1 MKTAPSPGQLALEEA
16 LSQFLD
22 EEVAQLVRRMAYR
35 SPHSLGGEDNRE
47 VRAMVHQGLVD
58 LGVPRLPL
66 PAAAGGTEGGQEDLA
81 VVAEQLGAVLYQGLL
96 ADTLTAAELL
106 ARCGDAHL
114 GLLRR
119 IGEGA
124 TIALAVRSDAP
135 GATTTTVPAPL
146 TVDRARGTLTATR
159 AFVPFA
165 GEADHLLVLGTD
177 TDGRLH
183 AALADPRARGISRRL
198 HEELGRGELYALDFA
213 GTPVTDWLDLGE
225 DPAALW
231 RAALD
236 GARVRHA
243 ALLTGVSRGAL
254 RLSVERA
261 RERRQF
267 GRPIG
272 HQQALALRLAELA
285 ARVDAV
291 GLVVRAAAWEAD
303 RPDTVGAG
311 TVRLSAAQALAMAA
325 QLARRTAG
333 EAMQIHGAY
342 GMTEDSD
349 AQLFYRRAAVE
360 SLWLGSPAELLGEAA
375 SLLGARIAARPRRA
389 VV

>member
-1 MKTAPSPGQLALEEA
+1 MKIAPSTEQLALDKA
-16 LSQFLD
+16 LSEFLE
-22 EEVAQLVRRMAYR
+22 EEVASLVRRMAYR
-35 SPHSLGGEDNRE
+35 SPYSGTEDNRE
-47 VRAMVHQGLVD
+47 VRAMVHQALVD

-66 PAAAGGTEGGQEDLA
+66 PAAAGGTGRGQEDLV

-96 ADTLTAAELL
+96 PDTLTAAELL
-106 ARCGDAHL
+106 ARCGEAHL
-114 GLLRR
+114 DLLRR
-119 IGEGA
+119 IGEG
-124 TIALAVRSDAP
+124 TTVALAVRSDAP
-135 GATTTTVPAPL
+135 GGTTTAVPAPL
-146 TVDRARGTLTATR
+146 TVDRARGTLTGTR

-165 GEADHLLVLGTD
+165 EEADHLLVLGTD
-177 TDGRLH
+177 TDGKLH
-183 AALADPRARGISRRL
+183 AALVDPRARGLSRRL
-198 HEELGRGELYALDFA
+198 HEELGRGELYALDFTD
-213 GTPVTDWLDLGE
+213 TPVTAWLDLGE

-231 RAALD
+231 RATLD

-243 ALLTGVSRGAL
+243 AQLTGVSRGAL

-303 RPDTVGAG
+303 RPDTVGAE

-325 QLARRTAG
+325 QTARRTAT

-342 GMTEDSD
+342 GMTENSD

-360 SLWLGSPAELLGEAA
+360 SLWLGSPAELRGEVA
-375 SLLGARIAARPRRA
+375 SLLRARIAARPRP
-389 VV
+389 VVL